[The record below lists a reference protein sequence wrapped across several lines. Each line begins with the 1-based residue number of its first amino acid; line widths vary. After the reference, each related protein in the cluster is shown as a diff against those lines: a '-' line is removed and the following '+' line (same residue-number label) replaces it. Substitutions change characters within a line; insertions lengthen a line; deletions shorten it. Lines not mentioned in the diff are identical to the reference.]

1 MNPRLHAV
9 RTGLRRGVTEFGQQL
24 AKPQEYVFDL
34 MTVAVLLV
42 VLYFLRGHP
51 VPGTSVPLASL
62 ALPGLVGALIAFQT
76 ITAAAFAVAFEREDG
91 TLLRSRAAP
100 YGVVGYLTGQVVRI
114 PLYTVLVVALLL
126 VPGLFLFDGL
136 TSAGVAGWLTLVW
149 VLVLGLLATLPV
161 GMVLGALA
169 ANPRTVSAGLF
180 LVNAGLIAI
189 SGIFYPITALP
200 GWVHW
205 IAQVFPFYWLGLGM
219 RHALLPDAAAAVE
232 LGGSWHPLAT
242 VGVLAAWSVAG
253 LALAPAVLR
262 RMTRRTSGASVE
274 AGRRMAAQRVG

>member
-1 MNPRLHAV
+1 MNPTLHAA

-24 AKPQEYVFDL
+24 AKPQEYLFDL
-34 MTVAVLLV
+34 LTVAALLV

-51 VPGTSVPLASL
+51 VPGTSLPLASV

-76 ITAAAFAVAFEREDG
+76 LTAAAFTVSFEREDG
-91 TLLRSRAAP
+91 TLLRARAAP
-100 YGVVGYLTGQVVRI
+100 YGVLGYLTGQVVRI
-114 PLYTVLVVALLL
+114 PLYTLLTIVLLL

-136 TSAGVAGWLTLVW
+136 AGAGASGWLTFVW

-161 GMVLGALA
+161 GMVLGAIA
-169 ANPRTVSAGLF
+169 NNPRTVSAGLF
-180 LVNAGLIAI
+180 LVNVGLIAI
-189 SGIFYPITALP
+189 SGIVYPIAALP
-200 GWVHW
+200 GWVHI

-219 RHALLPDAAAAVE
+219 RHALLPDAASAVE

-242 VGVLAAWSVAG
+242 FGVLAAWSALG

-274 AGRRMAAQRVG
+274 AGRRLAAQRVG